1 LRSQSLESCG
11 AFAFPSSIILLQATE
26 GRGLCNSVISL
37 NGVPGSVGTTNK
49 QMVAA
54 LNGENVEQA
63 VATAHRWAQ
72 TRKGFLNTPPYTRE
86 AARFPCDYVHSPFR
100 SPHANPTLDRHVDV
114 AKPICLKSSDLRP
127 NLMNFEV
134 VLRHWGLPYIQ
145 HHA

>member
-1 LRSQSLESCG
+1 
-11 AFAFPSSIILLQATE
+11 
-26 GRGLCNSVISL
+26 
-37 NGVPGSVGTTNK
+37 
-49 QMVAA
+49 MVAA

-72 TRKGFLNTPPYTRE
+72 TRNGFLNTPPYTRE
-86 AARFPCDYVHSPFR
+86 AARFPCDYVYSPLR

-114 AKPICLKSSDLRP
+114 AEPICSKSSDLRP

-134 VLRHWGLPYIQ
+134 VLRHWWSPYKQ